1 MPMVKNNIIEK
12 SMHPNP
18 KMVVWCSIELRAQVK
33 ASNLKKENKA
43 IFFSV
48 TFKTTLFSL
57 PSSDHGRMSL
67 TYHEGN
73 VLLKIVL
80 FRFMSLWSTIWAR
93 AGFEARCLSPSSR
106 LAHSCT
112 IFLCPLDVGNID
124 DWCRCPS
131 IKEKDHLA
139 APLRAWHQ
147 LFVLKHCQRHYGPRR
162 WLL

>member
-1 MPMVKNNIIEK
+1 MHGNPSKDLTWFYLSNFAWDKLKVKCHGKHRLMMKKNIIEK
-12 SMHPNP
+12 SMHTNP

-33 ASNLKKENKA
+33 ATNLKKENQA
-43 IFFSV
+43 IFFSI

-57 PSSDHGRMSL
+57 PTSDHGRMFL

-93 AGFEARCLSPSSR
+93 TGFKARWLSPSSR

-112 IFLCPLDVGNID
+112 IFLCPL
-124 DWCRCPS
+124 
-131 IKEKDHLA
+131 EL
-139 APLRAWHQ
+139 
-147 LFVLKHCQRHYGPRR
+147 
-162 WLL
+162 